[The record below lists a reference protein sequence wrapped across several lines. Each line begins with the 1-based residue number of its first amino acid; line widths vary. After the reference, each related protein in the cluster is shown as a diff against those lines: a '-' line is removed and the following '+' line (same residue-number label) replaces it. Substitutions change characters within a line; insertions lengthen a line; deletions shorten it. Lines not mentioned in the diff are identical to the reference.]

1 MSNDSSFFTNEP
13 GSTLAD
19 RFGDFLKD
27 TQLFDALVG
36 YFYSSGFH
44 AIYPSLKDT
53 DQIRILIGISTSKET
68 FELINQGNQV
78 FQDEV
83 ISDAQT
89 KDRVG
94 ERIEAE
100 MADSEDSKTV
110 ENGVQTFIEWIKS
123 GKLVIKAHKSQNI
136 HAKLYIMTFKEG
148 DRDKGRV
155 ITGSSNF
162 TRSGLISKLEF
173 NVEQN
178 KQASSP
184 SKRAI
189 SKMRPPSD
197 MHIICIG
204 G

>member
-13 GSTLAD
+13 GATLAD

-27 TQLFDALVG
+27 TELFDALVG

-53 DQIRILIGISTSKET
+53 DNIRILIGISTSQET
-68 FELINQGNQV
+68 FNLINQGNQV

-89 KDRVG
+89 KERVG
-94 ERIEAE
+94 QRIEAE
-100 MADSEDSKTV
+100 MADSEDSKVV

-136 HAKLYIMTFKEG
+136 HANDL
-148 DRDKGRV
+148 
-155 ITGSSNF
+155 
-162 TRSGLISKLEF
+162 
-173 NVEQN
+173 
-178 KQASSP
+178 
-184 SKRAI
+184 
-189 SKMRPPSD
+189 
-197 MHIICIG
+197 
-204 G
+204 